1 MKTVKKLHTAWS
13 TRKEKGYITLL
24 ERLIPALTYLFLYL
38 KWFDLLEDANRSSYV
53 IVHTELDDMIP
64 FAEIFAIPYY
74 LWFFYVI
81 ATLTFL
87 ILLPRSEDYYKA
99 LFFMCAGMT
108 VFLLFSTFVPTLQPL
123 RPAVMPRDNVF
134 THMIARLY
142 MTDTPTNVFPS
153 IHVYNSIACVIA
165 LNRVPQLDRHKWVRV
180 SAGILSAL
188 VILSTMLIK
197 QHSVIDVAGAFV
209 MAFVFYRITYQSD
222 FVVNAMHIRER
233 EFSLSARSHS

>member
-24 ERLIPALTYLFLYL
+24 ERLIPALIYLFLYM
-38 KWFDLLEDANRSSYV
+38 KWFNLLEDADRSSYT
-53 IVHTELDDMIP
+53 IMHTAIDDMIP
-64 FAEIFAIPYY
+64 FVEIFALPYFM
-74 LWFFYVI
+74 WFFYVI
-81 ATLTFL
+81 GTLTFL
-87 ILLPRSEDYYKA
+87 ILLPQSEDYYKA
-99 LFFMCAGMT
+99 LFFMCSGMT

-134 THMIARLY
+134 THMIAHLY

-165 LNRVPQLDRHKWVRV
+165 LNRVKQLNSHRWVRV
-180 SAGILSAL
+180 SGFVLSTL
-188 VILSTMLIK
+188 VILSTMFIK

-209 MAFVFYRITYQSD
+209 MAFVLYRITYQSD
-222 FVVNAMHIRER
+222 LVVNMMHIRER
-233 EFSLSARSHS
+233 EFSLSARPHF